1 MAKIIRSPFISV
13 NTITQFGI
21 QSKGKIR
28 VSCNEVTPDK
38 RVNVNNDKSEVGS
51 QGESK
56 TNVDELRTR
65 IEQLQS
71 KLRAAKIAYLNRTE
85 LNGKILEYEDLAG
98 IAKEIIGANYQLQKE
113 LYGKVKLRLSV
124 AKLLRASSR

>member
-1 MAKIIRSPFISV
+1 M
-13 NTITQFGI
+13 
-21 QSKGKIR
+21 
-28 VSCNEVTPDK
+28 
-38 RVNVNNDKSEVGS
+38 NNDKSEVGS